1 MNLRKINIINLVLII
16 YILCAIITDD
26 GTPIMQ
32 IGRLILIGTFVML
45 IIKKHKWRMNI
56 YSLWLFLFWMFAT
69 VSIEWSQNKVFA
81 LAMSKTLFIN
91 MLCMYALLYLID
103 YRRDRMYVVL
113 KTCIYAPVM
122 LEIRVIVSGGLF
134 AFADSNVR
142 AVGGISGN
150 TLGLCAAFG
159 ACIAIYFIMVKENR
173 YLYTLLFLINLIVV
187 ILSSSRKAL
196 FCVCIPVLFVY
207 IFNHKDSFMKT
218 IRKLLIA
225 LLLIVILYVAIINI
239 PILYNMVGNRIESM
253 IAMLLGNTSGA
264 DSSSVIRFRL
274 ISWGMEWYKKKPLLG
289 YGIDNY
295 RAVLMVYHP
304 DYPSSYYAHNNYV
317 ELLVDVGIIGL
328 IMYYWNYIL
337 MFIRGIKYRNKIT
350 NYEILFLGMLV
361 ALMVNEYGLVSYY
374 NKYIQILLLIIWI
387 IMDVLKSSIKD
398 IQITHIV

>member
-1 MNLRKINIINLVLII
+1 MN
-16 YILCAIITDD
+16 
-26 GTPIMQ
+26 
-32 IGRLILIGTFVML
+32 
-45 IIKKHKWRMNI
+45 KKR
-56 YSLWLFLFWMFAT
+56 
-69 VSIEWSQNKVFA
+69 
-81 LAMSKTLFIN
+81 FI
-91 MLCMYALLYLID
+91 
-103 YRRDRMYVVL
+103 
-113 KTCIYAPVM
+113 
-122 LEIRVIVSGGLF
+122 
-134 AFADSNVR
+134 
-142 AVGGISGN
+142 
-150 TLGLCAAFG
+150 
-159 ACIAIYFIMVKENR
+159 
-173 YLYTLLFLINLIVV
+173 
-187 ILSSSRKAL
+187 
-196 FCVCIPVLFVY
+196 
-207 IFNHKDSFMKT
+207 
-218 IRKLLIA
+218 
-225 LLLIVILYVAIINI
+225 LLIVILYVAIINI